1 MSNMPDDGATGE
13 QRHTQQTASPDVPAQ
28 PAAPPPMQYPSA
40 QQQPVQEQMQQPV
53 IQPSQARQATEPAD
67 TGELAG
73 AGRPVRPMPIPA
85 AETKVSGRRVVQY
98 IIDYVLAGIVP
109 ALAYWLFDSRAGSI
123 NGVRWLLATIIALAA
138 YFAYWV
144 AIPYGNAG
152 QTFGMKLLRLRV
164 ISTDGGR
171 ASMMQLFVRGV
182 FLIIDTLVF
191 GLVGYITML
200 CSRYRQRVGDHAAR
214 TLVVP
219 ARYGPQF

>member
-1 MSNMPDDGATGE
+1 MSNMPDEGATGE
-13 QRHTQQTASPDVPAQ
+13 QRYTQQTASPDVPAQ

-40 QQQPVQEQMQQPV
+40 QQQQPVQQPMGLPSQPV
-53 IQPSQARQATEPAD
+53 D
-67 TGELAG
+67 TGQP
-73 AGRPVRPMPIPA
+73 GRPVRPMPIPA
-85 AETKVSGRRVVQY
+85 AETRVTGRRIVQY

-123 NGVRWLLATIIALAA
+123 NGVRWLLATVIALAA

-171 ASMMQLFVRGV
+171 ASMMQLFVRGI

-191 GLVGYITML
+191 GLVGLITML